1 MADDPDLQKRL
12 DTFKDGKTK
21 PRPSGIGIGALAIT
35 LGLGGAGM
43 AYWLATAAQDG
54 PAAPLETSEVTPFQ
68 DGRPGS
74 GRLEFPPDE
83 TDRRVNDAFIAVE
96 EALDVPAAPAPEP
109 SREVLDELARLREAL
124 AASQSKRNAEIQAAA
139 GDLREAFDAQ
149 TKALEEQIA
158 ERERELTALERESD
172 AKLSGLQSLLDA
184 ERAQREALET
194 ELQQGALIADQRL
207 LEERR
212 RQEEEQRRREA
223 ERAAAELLTAQIQ
236 SPAVVYSDG
245 HSSSMGRSSAASS
258 TVPSSTAGA
267 SAPLNENE
275 VYLQTAA
282 RPLEIEE
289 AARMEFPDRTL
300 AQGSVIQAALQTAI
314 NSDLPGNVVAVVSE
328 PVPAFAGD
336 RILIPR
342 GSRLFGQYRSGIEV
356 NQKRIL
362 ILWTRILTPDGTSIN
377 ISAVGGDQLG
387 RSGLTGLVDTKFL
400 ERFGGAALISII
412 GAAPSVAAE
421 QVQDETTADVLANI
435 GSDLSD
441 ATSSVI
447 ADQVS
452 ISPTIYVDQG
462 ASVTVLVDRDVVVH

>member
-1 MADDPDLQKRL
+1 MADDPDLQQRL
-12 DTFKDGKTK
+12 DTFKDNKAK
-21 PRPSGIGIGALAIT
+21 PRAGGIGVGALAIA
-35 LGLGGAGM
+35 LGLGGAGV
-43 AYWLATAAQDG
+43 AYWLATSAQDG
-54 PAAPLETSEVTPFQ
+54 PAQLETSQVEPFQ
-68 DGRPGS
+68 DGRPGG
-74 GRLEFPPDE
+74 GRLEFPPNE
-83 TDRRVNDAFIAVE
+83 ADRRVSDALIAVE

-124 AASQSKRNAEIQAAA
+124 SASQSERNAEIQAAV
-139 GDLREAFDAQ
+139 GDLRDAFDAQ
-149 TKALEEQIA
+149 TQALEEQIA
-158 ERERELTALERESD
+158 ERDRDLTALERANS
-172 AKLSGLQSLLDA
+172 ARLASLQSLLDA
-184 ERAQREALET
+184 ERAQREALQA

-212 RQEEEQRRREA
+212 RQEEEQRQREA
-223 ERAAAELLTAQIQ
+223 EREANELLTAQIR
-236 SPAVVYSDG
+236 SPAIVYADG
-245 HSSSMGRSSAASS
+245 QGAATAAPGSPGATPAGPS
-258 TVPSSTAGA
+258 T
-267 SAPLNENE
+267 PLNENE
-275 VYLQTAA
+275 AYLQTAA

-289 AARMEFPDRTL
+289 ASRMAFPDQTL

-328 PVPAFAGD
+328 PVPAFTGD

-356 NQKRIL
+356 NQNRIL
-362 ILWTRILTPDGTSIN
+362 ILWTRILTPDGTSID

-387 RSGLTGLVDTKFL
+387 RSGLTGLVDTKFF

-421 QVQDETTADVLANI
+421 RVQDETATDVLANI

-462 ASVTVLVDRDVVVH
+462 ASVTVLVDRDVVIY